1 MTDEEKTNGKCIDIA
16 KQFDLEKDPIDIAFG
31 GGWRYFCLNED
42 RTDDRKCRRLD
53 GGWFQNL
60 FSKIIFKLLNLKPFK
75 DDILAKWK
83 EDSSITY
90 IETRQELEELLKKD
104 EKIES
109 KY

>member
-1 MTDEEKTNGKCIDIA
+1 MTDEEKTNGKCIDVA

-31 GGWRYFCLNED
+31 GGWRYFCLKEN

-60 FSKIIFKLLNLKPFK
+60 FSKIIFNLLNLKLFK

-83 EDSSITY
+83 GDLIKRYVFTLNAE
-90 IETRQELEELLKKD
+90 
-104 EKIES
+104 
-109 KY
+109 